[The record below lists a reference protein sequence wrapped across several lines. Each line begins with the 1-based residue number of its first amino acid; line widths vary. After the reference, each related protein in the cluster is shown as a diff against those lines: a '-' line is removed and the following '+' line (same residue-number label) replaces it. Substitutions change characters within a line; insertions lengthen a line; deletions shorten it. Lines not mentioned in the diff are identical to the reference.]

1 MEDVVSNINLK
12 VSVVTIPSSSKKS
25 FKSIK
30 DSLISSLYEGF
41 DLEFVED
48 PRMSNGDIVLFL
60 SSIDLPKEDWLTNI
74 LEPFTDSDI
83 KVSGSKIIDNSGK
96 IVHAGVV
103 FDKDFNPYFI
113 YSGLDKDFYGA
124 NKYRYFNCLYYEGMA
139 IRRDVLQ
146 DVGWFDMKADPSI
159 ETLRICYLLNKK
171 GIRLLY
177 NPRAVLTRENND
189 VVLKRQELYP
199 FPQDDILFYQED
211 TIQIDRNLI
220 IRRYNINPPIESC
233 ILCSSKD
240 IHFIESIGEYDIYKC
255 LSCGLEFS
263 NPMNAPDYSLLW
275 KSAEDYRH
283 RVDNWNNLYAIHK
296 DPNYI
301 EGYYSIPIEV
311 IRTLSQINES
321 PRLLEIGFGEG
332 LFLYDAYEMGFDVYG
347 IEASDIAVEIVKERI
362 PSGRF
367 ISSRSFEIP
376 YNWPEKYD
384 VISAFEVLEH
394 LEDPIRFMNFVYSH
408 LKPGGILIL
417 CLPNRDRIGAKH
429 GNIGIMDN
437 PPHHLTRWRK
447 RTLEYLLNKYSWY
460 FYKVIGTKPHF
471 NVIFSQEG
479 LSLPPNIVITLDNRR
494 LELKSFDII
503 KLWKDYF
510 NKLFTYLPRDYGR
523 ILQAFSQIEGKAKFD
538 LREFLESI
546 NLE

>member
-1 MEDVVSNINLK
+1 MTK
-12 VSVVTIPSSSKKS
+12 VSVVTLPSLPEENYRL
-25 FKSIK
+25 IE
-30 DSLISSLYEGF
+30 DILISSLDEGF
-41 DLEFVED
+41 ELEFIED
-48 PRMSNGDIVLFL
+48 PKMSSGDIVVFL
-60 SSIDLPKEDWLTNI
+60 SSIDLPKEDWIKNI
-74 LEPFTDSDI
+74 LEPFTDSSV
-83 KVSGSKIIDNSGK
+83 KLTGSKIIDNNGK
-96 IVHAGVV
+96 IIHAGIV

-146 DVGWFDMKADPSI
+146 DVGWFDIEADPSI

-171 GIRLLY
+171 GIRPLY
-177 NPRAVLTRENND
+177 NPKAVLIREDRN

-199 FPQDDILFYQED
+199 FPQDDIIFYQED
-211 TIQIDRNLI
+211 TVQIDRNLI
-220 IRRYNINPPIESC
+220 IRRYNINPTVERC

-240 IHFIESIGEYDIYKC
+240 IHFTESIGEYDIYKC
-255 LSCGLEFS
+255 LNCGLEFS

-283 RVDNWNNLYAIHK
+283 RLENWNNLYAIHR

-311 IRTLSQINES
+311 IKNLAEVNES
-321 PRLLEIGFGEG
+321 PSLLEVGFGEG

-347 IEASDIAVEIVKERI
+347 IEASDVAVEIVKERI
-362 PSGRF
+362 PIGNF
-367 ISSRSFEIP
+367 ISSKGFEIP

-394 LEDPIRFMNFVYSH
+394 LEDPLLFMNFVYSH

-417 CLPNRDRIGAKH
+417 CLPNRNRIGAKH

-437 PPHHLTRWRK
+437 PPHHLTRWEK
-447 RTLEYLLNKYSWY
+447 KTLEYLLGGYPWY

-471 NVIFSQEG
+471 NVIFSLEG
-479 LSLPPNIVITLDNRR
+479 LSVPPNIVLTIEDRK
-494 LELKSFDII
+494 LEIKSFDII

-510 NKLFTYLPRDYGR
+510 DKLFAYLPRDYGR
-523 ILQAFSQIEGKAKFD
+523 ILQAFSQKEGKANFD
-538 LREFLESI
+538 LRDFLETI
-546 NLE
+546 NLH